1 MPRKS
6 SKKKSAKDE
15 VTVVEKEGEEIL
27 PPKKVEVAEV
37 KKVEEEEDEVA
48 WVRKQLS
55 AASKQKENVDDIR
68 DAINDP
74 DSEFK
79 FMPPDTNRS
88 TASLAMVSDEK
99 AAAAAPP
106 KRGRKQKAAAD
117 TVESVAVAAPPVVV
131 ADKPAAATV
140 AAKPSAQP
148 SGKPAWLLA
157 QEKAQAS
164 RTETVTAKP
173 AVKAAWTDESKDT
186 GSKKV
191 VAEATTLRIKTEAK
205 PVAKPVAVVKPA
217 PVQAVVVDAIEI
229 TPARVDMAVGK
240 EYTSRVLPNQQ
251 VVTRIFSGIY
261 NAEPCDSDVNGM
273 F

>member
-6 SKKKSAKDE
+6 SKKKATKDE
-15 VTVVEKEGEEIL
+15 VTVVEKEGEEVL
-27 PPKKVEVAEV
+27 PPTVKVEEAVTEPPRV
-37 KKVEEEEDEVA
+37 KVEEEDDVA

-55 AASKQKENVDDIR
+55 AASKQKGNVDDIR

-88 TASLAMVSDEK
+88 TASLAMVTDEQ
-99 AAAAAPP
+99 AAAAAPA
-106 KRGRKQKAAAD
+106 KRGRKQKADAG
-117 TVESVAVAAPPVVV
+117 VAVAAPPVVV
-131 ADKPAAATV
+131 VAEKPAAAV
-140 AAKPSAQP
+140 AAKPVAQP

-173 AVKAAWTDESKDT
+173 TVQAAWTDESKGST

-191 VAEATTLRIKTEAK
+191 VVEATTLRIKTEAK
-205 PVAKPVAVVKPA
+205 PAVPAIKPEAAQEVK
-217 PVQAVVVDAIEI
+217 DASYGIEI

-240 EYTSRVLPNQQ
+240 EHTSRVLPNQQ

-261 NAEPCDSDVNGM
+261 NAEPSDSDVNGM